1 MRIWLLALAAC
12 VALTATVAPAQQ
24 RNQARDR
31 AMRPYKLGFEN
42 LRAEQWDKAAVA
54 FGEAIEIDPS
64 FEMAYY
70 MLGRTN
76 ISRKKYA
83 EAATALAKCRDLY
96 VARAG
101 RQFTN
106 AQEAQRY
113 RRDRISEIDEV
124 IRQYQSAPAGAQT
137 AEALRQLNEQRRQI
151 NDAIQQGMNVTIDAS
166 VPAYVWLSLGSAYFR
181 MGRMPDAERAYK
193 ATVEVDPKSGEA
205 HNNLAV
211 VYLTTG
217 RIEDAERAVQAAEK
231 AGFKVN
237 QGLKDEIRAAKQ
249 KTND

>member
-1 MRIWLLALAAC
+1 MRMWLLGLAAC
-12 VALTATVAPAQQ
+12 VAITATVTTAQQ
-24 RNQARDR
+24 RNQVRER
-31 AMRPYKLGFEN
+31 AMRPYKVGFEN
-42 LRAEQWDKAAVA
+42 LRAEDLDKAAAA
-54 FGEAIEIDPS
+54 FGEATEIDPS
-64 FEMAYY
+64 FEMAHY

-83 EAATALAKCRDLY
+83 EAAAALTKCRDLY

-113 RRDRISEIDEV
+113 RRDRLSEIDEV
-124 IRQYQSAPAGAQT
+124 IRGYQGAPATGQT

-151 NDAIQQGMNVTIDAS
+151 NDAIQQGMNITIDAS

-217 RIEDAERAVQAAEK
+217 RIDEAERAVQAAEK
-231 AGFKVN
+231 AGFRVN
-237 QGLKDEIRAAKQ
+237 PGLKDEIRAAKQ
-249 KTND
+249 KTIE

>member
-1 MRIWLLALAAC
+1 MWLVALTAC
-12 VALTATVAPAQQ
+12 LALTATVTQAQ
-24 RNQARDR
+24 RNQVRDR
-31 AMRPYKLGFEN
+31 AMGPYKVGFEN
-42 LRAEQWDKAAVA
+42 LRAEAWDKAAA
-54 FGEAIEIDPS
+54 SFAEAIEIDPT

-76 ISRKKYA
+76 INRKKYA

-113 RRDRISEIDEV
+113 RRDRLSEIDEV
-124 IRQYQSAPAGAQT
+124 IRGYQGGPATGQT

-217 RIEDAERAVQAAEK
+217 RIPDAERAVQAAEK
-231 AGFKVN
+231 AGFRVN